1 MRIKLKYPDID
12 TFIQKY
18 AVNISRGG
26 IFIAT
31 KQPKPIGT
39 YLRFEFLL
47 SDDGATSIIR
57 GEGQVQWT
65 KDYDAATPGKPH
77 GMGVKFMRL
86 DADSQAVI
94 DRALRW
100 RADHGTSPNV
110 ALPSQSMP
118 VSSAHSI
125 NTRDD
130 YDRTSESPPLDAQI
144 NDPERTARVNV
155 PELLARAGSAEP
167 PDETARVDLPE
178 MLARTASDERQDTLG
193 VPQAVTG
200 AEPTDRVSVAQLP
213 QMLARADE
221 NEETM
226 IGQRESPLYVRPPA
240 VPPPVPSSSAPPS
253 SPNDG
258 LRNGELASREG
269 SLVGQLPTRAST
281 AAAQASS
288 QARRENG
295 QHSYEAPPQLM
306 EPAAVARAG
315 GSTAPLP
322 DRRGETRP
330 IAIEHREEH
339 GRSPQDATRE
349 IALTAT
355 ATWPKRR
362 DELDQL
368 ASEWGLTEERLQRT
382 LKRTVRPRIAEAT
395 AELERLLLKPPKPP
409 TPTIAEALEQLG
421 PLLARRRGRNGTP
434 PRG

>member
-110 ALPSQSMP
+110 ALPVSSP
-118 VSSAHSI
+118 VSSAQSI

-130 YDRTSESPPLDAQI
+130 YDRTSESPPLEAQL

-155 PELLARAGSAEP
+155 PELLARAGTAEP

-178 MLARTASDERQDTLG
+178 MLARTAGDGQEDRLG
-193 VPQAVTG
+193 VPQAVPG
-200 AEPTDRVSVAQLP
+200 VEPTDRVNVAQLP
-213 QMLARADE
+213 HLLTRADE
-221 NEETM
+221 DEETV
-226 IGQRESPLYVRPPA
+226 IGQHESPLYVRPP
-240 VPPPVPSSSAPPS
+240 PSIPAPS
-253 SPNDG
+253 SPPPLPSSAASSANDG

-269 SLVGQLPTRAST
+269 SLVGQLPTRASS
-281 AAAQASS
+281 AAA

-295 QHSYEAPPQLM
+295 QHVAHEAPPRL
-306 EPAAVARAG
+306 EPAAVGLASA
-315 GSTAPLP
+315 TAPLP

-330 IAIEHREEH
+330 IAIEHRDEH
-339 GRSPQDATRE
+339 GRSPQDSTRE
-349 IALTAT
+349 IALTTT

-409 TPTIAEALEQLG
+409 TPTIAEAIELLG
-421 PLLARRRGRNGTP
+421 ALLARRRGRNGTP

>member
-100 RADHGTSPNV
+100 RADHGTSPSV
-110 ALPSQSMP
+110 ALPQATP
-118 VSSAHSI
+118 VSSAQQI
-125 NTRDD
+125 ATRDD
-130 YDRTSESPPLDAQI
+130 YERTSESPPLDEQAH
-144 NDPERTARVNV
+144 DPEQTARVDV
-155 PELLARAGSAEP
+155 PALLARAGI
-167 PDETARVDLPE
+167 V
-178 MLARTASDERQDTLG
+178 DERDTMGQTSNGG
-193 VPQAVTG
+193 VPQPVG
-200 AEPTDRVSVAQLP
+200 AEATERVSVPALI
-213 QMLARADE
+213 ARADE
-221 NEETM
+221 NEETVV
-226 IGQRESPLYVRPPA
+226 GQRESPLYVRPS
-240 VPPPVPSSSAPPS
+240 PPPL
-253 SPNDG
+253 PNDG
-258 LRNGELASREG
+258 LQPSELASREG
-269 SLVGQLPTRAST
+269 SLVGQLPTRE
-281 AAAQASS
+281 SS
-288 QARRENG
+288 QAGRLPSREG
-295 QHSYEAPPQLM
+295 SQAGRLPSSREGSQAAHLPSREASQAGRMPEPPSPEL
-306 EPAAVARAG
+306 P
-315 GSTAPLP
+315 GSPPLP
-322 DRRGETRP
+322 LPLPERRGETRP

-339 GRSPQDATRE
+339 GRSSLDSTRE
-349 IALTAT
+349 IALTS
-355 ATWPKRR
+355 RR
-362 DELDQL
+362 PRRSRDDLDQL
-368 ASEWGLTEERLQRT
+368 ASEWGLTEERLART

-395 AELERLLLKPPKPP
+395 AELERLLLKPTKTP
-409 TPTIAEALEQLG
+409 TPTIAEALAQIG

-434 PRG
+434 PRD